1 MASNPNWNELATTT
15 LNLWVSKNFADVF
28 TGHNPLFYLLRKNGN
43 VQTGGLGIKALEPLM
58 YADPAGP
65 VLEGVVDPYAEMTP
79 SETIGW
85 TNAEYAW
92 CEKRL
97 SVSIPELIL
106 DQQGSET
113 QKINHLNT
121 VKDISVKKFLEGLA
135 FDTWRGE
142 GTVGSAGNT
151 RQYLGSILTYLNRGG
166 TSTTN
171 TVFTYV
177 LLEQQ
182 YNGGTQPGGIAVG
195 TTPVTNVGG
204 IERNGA
210 NGAFWCTP
218 VSNPTANQTM
228 TLSAMNAGYNLAV
241 RDTDMPDLVV
251 MNRSGYGDFMSIL
264 QGFQRFTKGGLAD
277 AGFDSMQFRGAD
289 IVFDDRCPAKTVL
302 FINTKYLKL
311 RCASMAPKFEL
322 KPDPHRTITN
332 WNARWVG
339 QITSGHLGRVH
350 SRLANIGS

>member
-1 MASNPNWNELATTT
+1 VAQNPNFNELATTT
-15 LNLWVSKNFADVF
+15 LNLWVSKNFANVF

-58 YADPAGP
+58 YADPGGP
-65 VLEGVVDPYAEMTP
+65 QVEGVADPYTELTP
-79 SETIGW
+79 EETLGW
-85 TNAEYAW
+85 TNAEYNW

-97 SVSIPELIL
+97 SVSIPELTM

-113 QKINHLNT
+113 MKINHLNT
-121 VKDISVKKFLEGLA
+121 VKDISVNKFLENLA
-135 FDTWRGE
+135 FDLWRAE
-142 GTVGSAGNT
+142 GAVGTNGNS

-166 TSTTN
+166 TLTTN
-171 TVFTYV
+171 TVFTYI
-177 LLEQQ
+177 LGEQTFSGI
-182 YNGGTQPGGIAVG
+182 NGGAAVG
-195 TTPVTNVGG
+195 TTPVTNVGNL
-204 IERNGA
+204 ERNGA

-218 VSNPTANQTM
+218 VFNPAANQTM
-228 TLSAMNAGYNLAV
+228 SLEAMNYGYNLAV
-241 RDTDMPDLVV
+241 RDKDMPDLIV
-251 MNRSGYGDFMSIL
+251 MNRQGYGSFMSIL
-264 QGFQRFTKGGLAD
+264 QGFQRFDKGGLAD
-277 AGFDSMQFRGAD
+277 AGFDSMKFRGAD
-289 IVFDDRCPAKTVL
+289 IVMDDRCPAHTVL

-350 SRLANIGS
+350 SRCGNLGV